1 MTPTSRISWGRNS
14 LTYPSRTTRNHS
26 TCSPSDLV
34 MGFTVY
40 ASCYLKTGS
49 EQGPAALAALRSL
62 HRNSLWVPSAD
73 PILGDFD
80 ELTVLEPRSGFD
92 EVAWLLSKVQF
103 ALNPP
108 LAEAIF
114 IWKFRHVARRFQD
127 VAYIHLRDDSG
138 DIGDAS
144 RIHTSDLFRRVLLG
158 VFTAPI
164 WALFWAIS
172 YGGSLRRPRKRR
184 PRL

>member
-80 ELTVLEPRSGFD
+80 ELTMLEPRRGFD
-92 EVAWLLSKVQF
+92 EVAWLFSKVQF